1 MSSRAIPS
9 RIHLLKRAAL
19 GLCALFCAACSGTG
33 DGGGGDPRSKP
44 AMDPYGTCDQIT
56 DVNKE
61 ATWLDAANENSENC
75 KQPIDHY
82 VCVSGVTVVAID
94 KYDETGDG
102 ASGNYYVQ
110 DSLKVPVPY
119 SGMTLYAPSFS
130 PPDLRL
136 GPGDVVDVAGTFTEF
151 IGPSNGGFGECRTL
165 PEIGGAVSL
174 RFEDSPPKPTTIALS
189 ELYTYATARKYIGM
203 LVRVENVLIADKP
216 SSSGGRYT
224 AILKVDQAIP
234 AADVPRLSNELFALQ
249 DVGLDEGQ
257 SYSSVTG
264 VLTYFYGFKIAPR
277 DAADLVP

>member
-1 MSSRAIPS
+1 MPS
-9 RIHLLKRAAL
+9 EPNKN
-19 GLCALFCAACSGTG
+19 
-33 DGGGGDPRSKP
+33 
-44 AMDPYGTCDQIT
+44 PYGNCDRIT
-56 DVNKE
+56 DINKE
-61 ATWLDAANENSENC
+61 AVWLNPADENSEQC
-75 KQPIDHY
+75 KQPPDHY

-110 DSLKVPVPY
+110 DSLEMPVPY

-151 IGPSNGGFGECRTL
+151 LGPSGGGFGECKTL

-174 RFEDSPPKPTTIALS
+174 RFEGGLATPTVIPLS
-189 ELYTYATARKYIGM
+189 DLYTYASARKYIGM
-203 LVRVENVLIADKP
+203 LVRVENVVIADKP

-234 AADVPRLSNELFALQ
+234 AADVPRISNELFALQ
-249 DVGLDEGQ
+249 DMGIDEGHTFK
-257 SYSSVTG
+257 SITG

-277 DAADLVP
+277 NAADLVP